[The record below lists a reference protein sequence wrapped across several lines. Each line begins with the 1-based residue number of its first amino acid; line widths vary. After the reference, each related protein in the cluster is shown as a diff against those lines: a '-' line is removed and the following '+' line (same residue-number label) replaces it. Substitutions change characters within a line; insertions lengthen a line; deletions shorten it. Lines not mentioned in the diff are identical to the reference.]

1 MAARAATEGARSRL
15 GQTVVIDNK
24 PGANSSLGVEAVLRA
39 PKDQHTFL
47 IASDSV
53 SLLPLFRATPW
64 DLSKSFIPVTLLSIQ
79 PMVLPKNETMK
90 RTASTLALTSA
101 IACLGLPLVATQ
113 ACAQDTV
120 TVYGRVVSSLNEVNT
135 GGNSTVRGL
144 RDNAS
149 RLGFRGREDLGGG
162 ESAFFRLEFGFS
174 MNTGGLGDPA
184 FRNSFFGLGGAWGSL
199 ALGAWAAE
207 GTSAAN

>member
-1 MAARAATEGARSRL
+1 MRPRLKNSSFKAATFVVPFPAGGSNDVAARAATEGARSRL
-15 GQTVVIDNK
+15 GQTVVIDNQ
-24 PGANSSLGVEAVLRA
+24 PGANGSLGVEAVSRA

-53 SLLPLFRATPW
+53 PLLLLFRATPW

-101 IACLGLPLVATQ
+101 IACFGLPLVATQ

-120 TVYGRVVSSLNEVNT
+120 TCLW
-135 GGNSTVRGL
+135 L
-144 RDNAS
+144 RCQ
-149 RLGFRGREDLGGG
+149 
-162 ESAFFRLEFGFS
+162 
-174 MNTGGLGDPA
+174 
-184 FRNSFFGLGGAWGSL
+184 L
-199 ALGAWAAE
+199 AQR
-207 GTSAAN
+207 SQYRR